1 MKSDKDK
8 WIAGVL
14 GSLEGGKRAVPPTE
28 LFARSQQKIAKP
40 EAKIV
45 PIGSYRFAAAA
56 AVLLLVL
63 NVFVLHQYSKA
74 PGSYTNE
81 QVTVSSESL
90 ISDFN
95 LYGQ

>member
-1 MKSDKDK
+1 MKSNKDK

-14 GSLEGGKRAVPPTE
+14 GSLEGSKRAVPPPE
-28 LFARSQQKIAKP
+28 LFGRIQQKIASP

-45 PIGSYRFAAAA
+45 PIGRYRLAAAA

-63 NVFVLHQYSKA
+63 NVWVLHQYSQA
-74 PGSYTNE
+74 PGFTSSE
-81 QVTVSSESL
+81 QVTDSSQSL

-95 LYGQ
+95 LYDQ

>member
-8 WIAGVL
+8 WVNEVL
-14 GSLEGGKRAVPPTE
+14 GSLEGSKRAVPPPD
-28 LFARSQQKIAKP
+28 LFARINQKIARP

-45 PIGSYRFAAAA
+45 PIGSYRLAAAA

-63 NVFVLHQYSKA
+63 NVWVLAQYAQTGALTS
-74 PGSYTNE
+74 NE
-81 QVTVSSESL
+81 QVTVNSESL